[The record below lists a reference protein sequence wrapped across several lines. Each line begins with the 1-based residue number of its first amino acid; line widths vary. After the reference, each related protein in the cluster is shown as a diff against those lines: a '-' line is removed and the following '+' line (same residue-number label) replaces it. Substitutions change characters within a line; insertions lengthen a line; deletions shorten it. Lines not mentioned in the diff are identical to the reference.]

1 MSSSAKIL
9 LYTSKTYKDGKHPVL
24 LRIVIDRKPMYFNI
38 GSNLKCIPDLWD
50 PAKCEFRNKFPN
62 HKEANRNIHA
72 ALSSAEAILINLQ
85 YENPHFSHADFKL
98 LFGKKFK
105 RIYLFKYMDEL
116 ILRKQQ
122 AGKVGSAEIYKST
135 RKILFKYFGKEI
147 ELSDLNVKNLT
158 MFIEYCQNKGHK
170 PNSIG
175 FHLSTIRAVFN
186 KAIKEEGYEYYPF
199 KGFSWKPLINKTQKR
214 AISKSDMKRIMTY
227 EDEPGTDLYNA
238 SRFFAFM
245 YLTYGLNYSD
255 MAKIEEAN
263 IKKENNL
270 SILTYER
277 SKGGKLYQIPLC
289 IEAIEI
295 LDYYRGKNQDSKYI
309 FPILNEHIHATPQQ
323 IKHRIKNMLNKYNT
337 DLGTIAGKLKITEK
351 VTSYVARHTFASVLA
366 KSGTSIFTISE
377 MMGHSKLTTTQ
388 IYLKELDH
396 TDKITASKNLMN

>member
-24 LRIVIDRKPMYFNI
+24 LRIVIDRKPMYFNV

-50 PAKCEFRNKFPN
+50 AAKCEFKKKFPN
-62 HKEANRNIHA
+62 YQEANRNLHS
-72 ALSSAEAILINLQ
+72 ALKDAEAILINLQ
-85 YENPHFSHADFKL
+85 YENPNFSHADFKL

-105 RIYLFKYMDEL
+105 RIYLFKYLDDL
-116 ILRKQQ
+116 VLRKQQ

-158 MFIEYCQNKGHK
+158 MFIEYCQNKGQK

-175 FHLSTIRAVFN
+175 FHLSAIRAVFN

-214 AISKSDMKRIMTY
+214 AIPKADMKRIMTF
-227 EDEPGTDLYNA
+227 DAEPGTDLYNA

-255 MAKIEEAN
+255 LAKIEEAN
-263 IKKENNL
+263 ITQENNL

-277 SKGGKLYQIPLC
+277 SKGGKLYQIPLSK
-289 IEAIEI
+289 EAIEI
-295 LDYYRGKNQDSKYI
+295 LDYYRGQNQGSKYI
-309 FPILNEHIHATPQQ
+309 FPVLNEHIHVTPQQ
-323 IKHRIKNMLNKYNT
+323 IKHRIKNMLHKYNT
-337 DLGTIAGKLKITEK
+337 DLGTIAGKLEIAEK

-377 MMGHSKLTTTQ
+377 MMGHSKLSTTQ

-396 TDKITASKNLMN
+396 SEKIEASKNL